1 MTTPALEHD
10 FAKPWAKQ
18 RVRTYTWCAA
28 FTVTIALG
36 SIIGVGVGLIPM
48 VPLTGDHCLL
58 PLHDASF
65 RHVCDIVDRRSGRDA
80 NNLGESQRVS
90 DALVL
95 HRWRGK

>member
-28 FTVTIALG
+28 FTATIALG

-48 VPLTGDHCLL
+48 VPLTGTIACFLFMTPVFVMFATSWIDV
-58 PLHDASF
+58 PGET
-65 RHVCDIVDRRSGRDA
+65 RTT
-80 NNLGESQRVS
+80 LGKSQRVS